1 MLLEDEVR
9 ILFSCIAITPILA
22 ASVQKVSV
30 QVGSAQWPPPCGLQE
45 MAGGASCGWRAAGP
59 AHTALVV

>member
-30 QVGSAQWPPPCGLQE
+30 QVGSAQRPPPRGLQE
-45 MAGGASCGWRAAGP
+45 MAGGGGLLDQ
-59 AHTALVV
+59 HTLLWWCKH